1 MDGIVWLPF
10 WPKTIVAGLPRI
22 ETCCPNEVHQ
32 MPVSQPLQMT
42 NPVAVRSSSLA
53 HVAYDSRRDILQV
66 AFRDGTVYQYDSVPL
81 GTYHALLQAES
92 KGGYFNR

>member
-1 MDGIVWLPF
+1 
-10 WPKTIVAGLPRI
+10 
-22 ETCCPNEVHQ
+22 
-32 MPVSQPLQMT
+32 MT

-66 AFRDGTVYQYDSVPL
+66 TFRDGTVYQYDSVPL

-92 KGGYFNR
+92 KGAYFNRYIRNLFPHEAIRADRADVSGRSQGLLLHPLHP